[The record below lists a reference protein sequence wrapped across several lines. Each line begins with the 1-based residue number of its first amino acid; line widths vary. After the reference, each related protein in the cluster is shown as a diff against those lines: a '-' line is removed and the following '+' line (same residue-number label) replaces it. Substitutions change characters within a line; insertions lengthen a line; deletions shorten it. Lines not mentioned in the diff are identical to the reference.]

1 MNFLRPL
8 MSSTLKECI
17 IMRIEFREL
26 FCSIVKS
33 SDVEDDLSKLQMGNP
48 PDWDSIANLNLLLAI
63 ETSFK
68 VRFTMEDM
76 AELDSIRKI
85 VNRLQALGV
94 SVD

>member
-1 MNFLRPL
+1 MK
-8 MSSTLKECI
+8 T
-17 IMRIEFREL
+17 EFREL

-33 SDVEDDLSKLQMGNP
+33 AKVDDDLSKLQMGTP

-63 ETSFK
+63 ETSFN

-85 VNRLQALGV
+85 ANRLQALGV
-94 SVD
+94 FVD

>member
-1 MNFLRPL
+1 MK
-8 MSSTLKECI
+8 T
-17 IMRIEFREL
+17 EFREL

-33 SDVEDDLSKLQMGNP
+33 AEVDDDLANLEMGTP

-63 ETSFK
+63 ETSFN

-85 VNRLQALGV
+85 ADRLQALGV
-94 SVD
+94 SVH

>member
-1 MNFLRPL
+1 MK
-8 MSSTLKECI
+8 T
-17 IMRIEFREL
+17 EFREL

-33 SDVEDDLSKLQMGNP
+33 AKVDDDLSKLQMGTP

-63 ETSFK
+63 ETSFN

-85 VNRLQALGV
+85 ANRLQALGV
-94 SVD
+94 LVD